1 MKVEIMTKGLDMSS
15 VQEPINSASPEVQRI
30 IERVLEVERG
40 RLHKEKPRY
49 INDDILKIVKEEV
62 Q

>member
-15 VQEPINSASPEVQRI
+15 VQEPINSASPEVRRI